1 MTDVQLS
8 EPSKW
13 HRGGFLSS
21 LNRSFR
27 LASGKSR
34 SANSS
39 PVENKSIEK
48 ILEMNSTGLNTSN
61 EGASA
66 LKPLEIV
73 APRIDT
79 YRFSMANLEE
89 TQDADLDAIL
99 GELCALDSE
108 YDEEISRVSSGY
120 SSTSKER
127 DGEGCSQRPECIKEC
142 SDVASGITRTDS
154 PDNDSAF
161 SDTVSMLSS
170 ESSAS
175 SSASAKC
182 KALKLNLHQNQKDA
196 SFQQKADKIKLAL
209 ERMREANVKKL
220 FIKAFSMDGSS
231 KSLLVDEKMTCGYVA
246 RLLADKNH
254 VTMEPKW
261 AIVEHLPDLHMERV
275 YEDHEML
282 VDNLML
288 WTRESK
294 NKILFAERPDKISLF
309 QTPEKFLLSEDDRG
323 WSSEHDEH
331 SRQVI
336 IEEFFGQS
344 GGTTSSVPSISGHP
358 VPPMEGPLYL
368 KSDAKR
374 GWKKFHFVLRP
385 SGLYYSPKDKVK
397 TLKELVCL
405 ATFDTNEVYIGLNW
419 KKKYKSPTD
428 FCFAIKHPR
437 LQQPKSVKFIK
448 FLCADDQRTLERWV
462 TAMRIAKHGRQ
473 LLENHRTLVEELTQ
487 EDLDHLAHARSCS
500 ITSIPTKTNIN
511 VGVGVNSPAQSTS
524 SNVSVANSDISS
536 GRHSRASSS
545 SSSGCLS
552 DGGTASE
559 SAFDCEFPMGTI
571 KRKPSMKPNIPLTWM
586 TRQLKEM
593 VEKGDGDDGA
603 GDCATLTRRPRAQR
617 TDDSTLK
624 RHHTLESND
633 SVVYGSTTGSTLSTA
648 SSPTRL
654 EPPSPS
660 YGLYETIN
668 RDPIY
673 RTSADTSSALYG
685 YTTIYDKVQRP
696 PEIPPVED
704 LPLPPPPS
712 EDIPDGMF
720 SSTLS
725 LDSLPPPP
733 PPLEPMEDLC
743 GSQLSLPPPPPEHAM
758 EANTGR
764 VHDIVNQLTAQ
775 QIEQAARAGQSRTN
789 RNSDGS
795 RTFPRQPSLDSVH
808 SEASRTSSLH
818 SDKSIY
824 GQNAAAFGAC
834 LVELQ
839 TKKISNG
846 SPSIQKKL
854 TNEPAKERTGSIKKV
869 NFADDLPTNSD
880 SSKKNK
886 KITFNLSDP
895 APPSPR
901 KPPPPKRNESTRL
914 SSPKKLSD
922 SSSNPPKDFLK
933 DLQRVMRK
941 KWQVAQKCKLE
952 PATTPHEVLG
962 FREYP
967 LSQDYKETSVSMWIQ
982 EHYGGGVEDPFYE
995 NVFGREQPPRR
1006 EEPKPIKKRP
1016 PPAPPRRS
1024 DSTHLSSHAH
1034 APPAPAQPTV

>member
-1 MTDVQLS
+1 MALVEETGAGAAADDPEAL
-8 EPSKW
+8 
-13 HRGGFLSS
+13 
-21 LNRSFR
+21 LNEW
-27 LASGKSR
+27 LGELTVLTAGL
-34 SANSS
+34 NSS
-39 PVENKSIEK
+39 NDAS
-48 ILEMNSTGLNTSN
+48 
-61 EGASA
+61 SA
-66 LKPLEIV
+66 LRPLEIV

-108 YDEEISRVSSGY
+108 YDEEISRVASGY
-120 SSTSKER
+120 SSVSKER
-127 DGEGCSQRPECIKEC
+127 GESSTENCPQRTDCGKEC
-142 SDVASGITRTDS
+142 ADGTPITRTDS

-182 KALKLNLHQNQKDA
+182 KALKLNIQETLKGPNFK
-196 SFQQKADKIKLAL
+196 QKADKIKLAL
-209 ERMREANVKKL
+209 ERMREASVKKI
-220 FIKAFSMDGSS
+220 FIKAFSVDGSA
-231 KSLLVDEKMTCGYVA
+231 KSLMVDEKMTCGYVA

-254 VTMEPKW
+254 VSMEPKW
-261 AIVEHLPDLHMERV
+261 AVVEHLPDLHMERV

-282 VDNLML
+282 VDNVML
-288 WTRESK
+288 WTRDSK
-294 NKILFAERPDKISLF
+294 NKILFSERPDKIALF
-309 QTPEKFLLSEDDRG
+309 QTPEKFLLTEDDRG
-323 WSSEHDEH
+323 WSCEHDEH

-344 GGTTSSVPSISGHP
+344 GGTISSMPSVSGHS

-368 KSDAKR
+368 KSELKK

-397 TLKELVCL
+397 TSKELVCL
-405 ATFDTNEVYIGLNW
+405 ATFDNNEVYRGLNW
-419 KKKYKSPTD
+419 KRKYKSPTD
-428 FCFAIKHPR
+428 YCFAIKHPK

-448 FLCADDQRTLERWV
+448 FLCADDQQTLERWV

-473 LLENHRTLVEELTQ
+473 LLENYRALVEELTQ
-487 EDLDHLAHARSCS
+487 EDIDHLAHARSCS
-500 ITSIPTKTNIN
+500 ITSIPTKTNGN
-511 VGVGVNSPAQSTS
+511 ATVGINSPAQSTS

-593 VEKGDGDDGA
+593 VEKG
-603 GDCATLTRRPRAQR
+603 GDCEGEEEGGGDGGTLTRRPRKTR
-617 TDDSTLK
+617 TEDSTLK
-624 RHHTLESND
+624 RHHTLESSD
-633 SVVYGSTTGSTLSTA
+633 KVVYNTA
-648 SSPTRL
+648 STSHVGSVSSPVRH

-660 YGLYETIN
+660 FGHYESIP
-668 RDPIY
+668 RDNIY
-673 RTSADTSSALYG
+673 RSIGDNNSSLYG
-685 YTTIYDKVQRP
+685 YTTIYDKIQRP
-696 PEIPPVED
+696 QEANNVED
-704 LPLPPPPS
+704 LPLPPPPN
-712 EDIPDGMF
+712 EDIPDAMF

-733 PPLEPMEDLC
+733 PPLEPIEDLS
-743 GSQLSLPPPPPEHAM
+743 GSQLSLPPPPPEHTI
-758 EANTGR
+758 EAHSGR
-764 VHDIVNQLTAQ
+764 VHDIVSQLTAQ
-775 QIEQAARAGQSRTN
+775 QIEQTARAGQSRTSS
-789 RNSDGS
+789 RNSDPS
-795 RTFPRQPSLDSVH
+795 RTFPRQPSLDSVN
-808 SEASRTSSLH
+808 SDTSRTSSLH
-818 SDKSIY
+818 SDKSMY
-824 GQNAAAFGAC
+824 GQQNVAYGAC

-846 SPSIQKKL
+846 SPSLQKKL
-854 TNEPAKERTGSIKKV
+854 TSETSKERTTSIKKV
-869 NFADDLPTNSD
+869 NFADDLPTCSD
-880 SSKKNK
+880 TKKNK
-886 KITFNLSDP
+886 KISFNLKE
-895 APPSPR
+895 PPPSSPR

-914 SSPKKLSD
+914 SSPKKLAD
-922 SSSNPPKDFLK
+922 SNSNPPKEFLK

-952 PATTPHEVLG
+952 PTTTPHEVLG

-967 LSQDYKETSVSMWIQ
+967 LSEVYKETSVSMWVQ
-982 EHYGGGVEDPFYE
+982 EHYGSGVENPFYE
-995 NVFGREQPPRR
+995 NVYGREPQPRR
-1006 EEPKPIKKRP
+1006 EEPKPIIKKRP
-1016 PPAPPRRS
+1016 PPTPPRRS
-1024 DSTHLSSHAH
+1024 ESTHLSTHPH
-1034 APPAPAQPTV
+1034 VTTTQPTV

>member
-1 MTDVQLS
+1 MTDVQLN
-8 EPSKW
+8 EPTKW

-34 SANSS
+34 CVGSS
-39 PVENKSIEK
+39 PIENRTIQPTLNMSC
-48 ILEMNSTGLNTSN
+48 TGLNTSS
-61 EGASA
+61 EASLA
-66 LKPLEIV
+66 LRPLEIV

-108 YDEEISRVSSGY
+108 YDEEISRVSAGHAVA
-120 SSTSKER
+120 SKER
-127 DGEGCSQRPECIKEC
+127 GETEEGCTQRAECIKEC
-142 SDVASGITRTDS
+142 SDATSTITRTDS

-175 SSASAKC
+175 SSTSSKC
-182 KALKLNLHQNQKDA
+182 KASKLNLHQNQKDT
-196 SFQQKADKIKLAL
+196 SFQLKADKIKLAL
-209 ERMREANVKKL
+209 ERMREANIKKL

-231 KSLLVDEKMTCGYVA
+231 KSLLVDEKMTCGYVT

-261 AIVEHLPDLHMERV
+261 AIVENLPDLHMERI

-309 QTPEKFLLSEDDRG
+309 QTPEKFLLTEDDRG
-323 WSSEHDEH
+323 WHSEHDEH

-344 GGTTSSVPSISGHP
+344 SGTTNTTPSVSGHP

-374 GWKKFHFVLRP
+374 GWKKYHFVLRP

-405 ATFDTNEVYIGLNW
+405 ATFDSNEVYLGLNW

-448 FLCADDQRTLERWV
+448 FLCADDQRSLERWV
-462 TAMRIAKHGRQ
+462 TAIRIAKHGRQ
-473 LLENHRTLVEELTQ
+473 LLENYRSLEEELTQ

-500 ITSIPTKTNIN
+500 ITSIPTKTNGNIPI
-511 VGVGVNSPAQSTS
+511 GIGSPAQTAS
-524 SNVSVANSDISS
+524 SNVSVANSETSS

-593 VEKGDGDDGA
+593 VEKGDEEEEDKA
-603 GDCATLTRRPRAQR
+603 GDCGTLTRRPRAH
-617 TDDSTLK
+617 DDSTLK
-624 RHHTLESND
+624 RHHSAEPAEAYTPP
-633 SVVYGSTTGSTLSTA
+633 STGLLVT
-648 SSPTRL
+648 SSPSRQ
-654 EPPSPS
+654 EPPSQTFS
-660 YGLYETIN
+660 LYEAVKREPT
-668 RDPIY
+668 Y
-673 RTSADTSSALYG
+673 RSSADSSLYG
-685 YTTIYDKVQRP
+685 YTNIYEKLQRTQ
-696 PEIPPVED
+696 ENIQPVED

-733 PPLEPMEDLC
+733 PPLEQMEDLC
-743 GSQLSLPPPPPEHAM
+743 GSQLSLPPPPPEHTM
-758 EANTGR
+758 DANTGR
-764 VHDIVNQLTAQ
+764 VYDIVNQLTAQ
-775 QIEQAARAGQSRTN
+775 QLEQTARAGQCQAGVRVGN
-789 RNSDGS
+789 RNSDPS
-795 RTFPRQPSLDSVH
+795 HTFPRQPSLDSVN
-808 SEASRTSSLH
+808 SDTSRTSSLH
-818 SDKSIY
+818 SDKSLY
-824 GQNAAAFGAC
+824 GQQNASYGAC
-834 LVELQ
+834 LAELQ
-839 TKKISNG
+839 NKNISNG
-846 SPSIQKKL
+846 SPSIQRKL
-854 TNEPAKERTGSIKKV
+854 SMECTKDRVGSIKKV
-869 NFADDLPTNSD
+869 NFADDLPTKND
-880 SSKKNK
+880 DAKKNK
-886 KITFNLSDP
+886 KITFNLKEP
-895 APPSPR
+895 LPPSPR
-901 KPPPPKRNESTRL
+901 KPIPPKRNESTRL
-914 SSPKKLSD
+914 TSPKKLAD
-922 SSSNPPKDFLK
+922 SNSNPPKEFLK

-967 LSQDYKETSVSMWIQ
+967 LSQDYKEASVSMWIQ
-982 EHYGGGVEDPFYE
+982 EHYGAGVEVPFYE
-995 NVFGREQPPRR
+995 NVLGREGQPRR

-1024 DSTHLSSHAH
+1024 ESTQLSTQSHSTI
-1034 APPAPAQPTV
+1034 QPSA

>member
-1 MTDVQLS
+1 MALVEEAGAGAAADDPEAL
-8 EPSKW
+8 
-13 HRGGFLSS
+13 
-21 LNRSFR
+21 LNEW
-27 LASGKSR
+27 LGELTVLTAGL
-34 SANSS
+34 NSS
-39 PVENKSIEK
+39 NEAS
-48 ILEMNSTGLNTSN
+48 SGLR
-61 EGASA
+61 
-66 LKPLEIV
+66 PLEIV

-108 YDEEISRVSSGY
+108 YDEEISRVSASFA
-120 SSTSKER
+120 SVSKER
-127 DGEGCSQRPECIKEC
+127 VEESTESCPQRTDCSKEC
-142 SDVASGITRTDS
+142 GDGAPLTRTDS

-182 KALKLNLHQNQKDA
+182 KALKLNLHENQKDA
-196 SFQQKADKIKLAL
+196 TFQLKADKIKLAL
-209 ERMREANVKKL
+209 ERMREANIKKL

-231 KSLLVDEKMTCGYVA
+231 KSLMVDEKMSCGYVT

-254 VTMEPKW
+254 VSMEPKW
-261 AIVEHLPDLHMERV
+261 AIVEHLPDLYMERV

-294 NKILFAERPDKISLF
+294 NKILFSERPDKIMLF

-344 GGTTSSVPSISGHP
+344 SGTISTMPSVSGHS

-368 KSDAKR
+368 KSDAKK

-405 ATFDTNEVYIGLNW
+405 ATFDNNEVYIGLNW

-428 FCFAIKHPR
+428 YCFAIKHPR

-448 FLCADDQRTLERWV
+448 FLCADDQQTLERWV

-473 LLENHRTLVEELTQ
+473 ILENYRALVEELTQ
-487 EDLDHLAHARSCS
+487 EDIDHLAHARSCS
-500 ITSIPTKTNIN
+500 ITSIPTKTNGN
-511 VGVGVNSPAQSTS
+511 VAVGINSPAQSTS
-524 SNVSVANSDISS
+524 SNASVANSDISS

-593 VEKGDGDDGA
+593 VEKGGEGEGEDDGG
-603 GDCATLTRRPRAQR
+603 GDGGTLTRRPRKSR
-617 TDDSTLK
+617 TEDSTLK
-624 RHHTLESND
+624 RHHTLESSDN
-633 SVVYGSTTGSTLSTA
+633 VVYSAANTSHVGTA
-648 SSPTRL
+648 SSPVQHK
-654 EPPSPS
+654 PPSPS
-660 YGLYETIN
+660 FGLYESIA
-668 RDPIY
+668 RDNVY
-673 RTSADTSSALYG
+673 RNIADNSSSLYG
-685 YTTIYDKVQRP
+685 YTTIYDKIQRP
-696 PEIPPVED
+696 QEVSTVED

-733 PPLEPMEDLC
+733 PPLEPIEDIS
-743 GSQLSLPPPPPEHAM
+743 GSQLSLPPPPPEHAI
-758 EANTGR
+758 EAVNQHSGR
-764 VHDIVNQLTAQ
+764 VHDIVSQLSAQ
-775 QIEQAARAGQSRTN
+775 QIEQTSRASQSRTSS
-789 RNSDGS
+789 RNSDLS
-795 RTFPRQPSLDSVH
+795 RTFPRQPSLDSVN
-808 SEASRTSSLH
+808 SDTSRTSSLH

-824 GQNAAAFGAC
+824 GQQNVAYGAC

-839 TKKISNG
+839 NKKISNG
-846 SPSIQKKL
+846 SPSVQKKL
-854 TNEPAKERTGSIKKV
+854 TLEPGKERTSSIKKV
-869 NFADDLPTNSD
+869 NFADDLPTSSD
-880 SSKKNK
+880 AKKNK
-886 KITFNLSDP
+886 KISFNLKEP
-895 APPSPR
+895 LPPSPR

-914 SSPKKLSD
+914 SSPKKLAD
-922 SSSNPPKDFLK
+922 SNSNPPKEFLK

-967 LSQDYKETSVSMWIQ
+967 LSEAYKETSVSMWVQ
-982 EHYGGGVEDPFYE
+982 EHYGSGVEDPFYE
-995 NVFGREQPPRR
+995 NIYGREPQPRR

-1024 DSTHLSSHAH
+1024 ESTHLSTHPHPSTM
-1034 APPAPAQPTV
+1034 QPIV

>member
-1 MTDVQLS
+1 
-8 EPSKW
+8 
-13 HRGGFLSS
+13 
-21 LNRSFR
+21 
-27 LASGKSR
+27 
-34 SANSS
+34 
-39 PVENKSIEK
+39 
-48 ILEMNSTGLNTSN
+48 
-61 EGASA
+61 
-66 LKPLEIV
+66 
-73 APRIDT
+73 
-79 YRFSMANLEE
+79 MANLEE

-108 YDEEISRVSSGY
+108 YDEEISRMSSGY
-120 SSTSKER
+120 SSASKDR
-127 DGEGCSQRPECIKEC
+127 GDVSDGQRQECGK
-142 SDVASGITRTDS
+142 DGDGASNITRTDS

-196 SFQQKADKIKLAL
+196 VFQQKADKIKLAL
-209 ERMREANVKKL
+209 ERMREANIKKL

-231 KSLLVDEKMTCGYVA
+231 KSLLVDEKMSCGYVT

-294 NKILFAERPDKISLF
+294 NKILFAERADKMSLF
-309 QTPEKFLLSEDDRG
+309 QTPEKFLLSEDDKG

-344 GGTTSSVPSISGHP
+344 GGTTSTVPSVSGHP

-368 KSDAKR
+368 KSDAKK
-374 GWKKFHFVLRP
+374 GWKKYHFVLRP
-385 SGLYYSPKDKVK
+385 SGLYYSPKEKVK
-397 TLKELVCL
+397 TLKELICL

-473 LLENHRTLVEELTQ
+473 LLENYRCLVEELTQ

-500 ITSIPTKTNIN
+500 ITSIPTKTNGGATTD
-511 VGVGVNSPAQSTS
+511 VSSPAQASS
-524 SNVSVANSDISS
+524 SNASVVNSDISS

-545 SSSGCLS
+545 SSSGCMS

-593 VEKGDGDDGA
+593 VEKDGEGEGEEEGGGGDSG
-603 GDCATLTRRPRAQR
+603 TLTRRPRSAR
-617 TDDSTLK
+617 SDDSTLK
-624 RHHTLESND
+624 RHHSHGTSDGTTYVNNNSSLLPS
-633 SVVYGSTTGSTLSTA
+633 TGSPLRHDL
-648 SSPTRL
+648 PL
-654 EPPSPS
+654 PS
-660 YGLYETIN
+660 YDHYETIN
-668 RDPIY
+668 RDNGY
-673 RTSADTSSALYG
+673 CNNTDTSSSLYG
-685 YTTIYDKVQRP
+685 YTKIYEKVQRS
-696 PEIPPVED
+696 PEMTNIED

-712 EDIPDGMF
+712 EVVSDAMF

-733 PPLEPMEDLC
+733 PPPNLEPMEDLR
-743 GSQLSLPPPPPEHAM
+743 GSQLSLPPPPPEHKLETPA
-758 EANTGR
+758 GR
-764 VHDIVNQLTAQ
+764 VQDIVSQLTAQ
-775 QIEQAARAGQSRTN
+775 QIEQAARAGHLRTSVRSSDSN
-789 RNSDGS
+789 RS
-795 RTFPRQPSLDSVH
+795 FPRQPSLDSVN
-808 SEASRTSSLH
+808 SDTSRTSSLH
-818 SDKSIY
+818 SDKSLY
-824 GQNAAAFGAC
+824 GQQNVAYGAC
-834 LVELQ
+834 MVELQ
-839 TKKISNG
+839 SRKLSNG
-846 SPSIQKKL
+846 SPSVQKKVS
-854 TNEPAKERTGSIKKV
+854 EPAKDRTGSVKKV
-869 NFADDLPTNSD
+869 NFADDLPTSID
-880 SSKKNK
+880 KKNN
-886 KITFNLSDP
+886 KISFNLKEPLPS
-895 APPSPR
+895 SPR
-901 KPPPPKRNESTRL
+901 KPMPPKRNESTRL
-914 SSPKKLSD
+914 SSPKKLTEST
-922 SSSNPPKDFLK
+922 SNPPIEFLK

-967 LSQDYKETSVSMWIQ
+967 LSDDYKETSVSMWVQ
-982 EHYGGGVEDPFYE
+982 EHYGSGIEDPFYE
-995 NVFGREQPPRR
+995 NVYGREQSVMSVRR

-1024 DSTHLSSHAH
+1024 ESTHLSTHQHASTV
-1034 APPAPAQPTV
+1034 QPTA

>member
-1 MTDVQLS
+1 MMDVLN

-27 LASGKSR
+27 LSGR
-34 SANSS
+34 SKNTNNCHILQPKQTDKTSEMTSSGLNSS
-39 PVENKSIEK
+39 NEA
-48 ILEMNSTGLNTSN
+48 ST
-61 EGASA
+61 A
-66 LKPLEIV
+66 LRPLEIV

-108 YDEEISRVSSGY
+108 YDEEISRVSAEYG
-120 SSTSKER
+120 TVSKER
-127 DGEGCSQRPECIKEC
+127 EGERSQRTDNKEC
-142 SDVASGITRTDS
+142 SDGSSSIARTDS

-175 SSASAKC
+175 SSASSKC
-182 KALKLNLHQNQKDA
+182 KTLKLNLQPNQKVLNEGV
-196 SFQQKADKIKLAL
+196 FQQKADKIKLAL

-220 FIKAFSMDGSS
+220 FIKAFSTDGSS

-294 NKILFAERPDKISLF
+294 NKILFAERSDKVSLF
-309 QTPEKFLLSEDDRG
+309 QTPEKFLLTEDDRG
-323 WSSEHDEH
+323 WTAEHDEH

-336 IEEFFGQS
+336 IEDFFGQS
-344 GGTTSSVPSISGHP
+344 GASTAVPSISGHP
-358 VPPMEGPLYL
+358 VPQMEGPLYL
-368 KSDAKR
+368 KSDAKK
-374 GWKKFHFVLRP
+374 GWKKYYFVLRP
-385 SGLYYSPKDKVK
+385 SGLYYVPKDKVK

-405 ATFDTNEVYIGLNW
+405 ATFDTNEVYMGVNW

-428 FCFAIKHPR
+428 YCFAIKHPR

-448 FLCADDQRTLERWV
+448 FLCADDQKTLERWV

-473 LLENHRTLVEELTQ
+473 LLDNYRSLVEELTQ

-500 ITSIPTKTNIN
+500 ITSIPTKTNGNAPVN
-511 VGVGVNSPAQSTS
+511 VNNAAQPVS
-524 SNVSVANSDISS
+524 SNASVANSDVSS

-545 SSSGCLS
+545 SSSGCMS
-552 DGGTASE
+552 DGGTTSE

-593 VEKGDGDDGA
+593 VEKEGDEPGDSG
-603 GDCATLTRRPRAQR
+603 TLTRQSRQR
-617 TDDSTLK
+617 DDSTLK
-624 RHHTLESND
+624 RHH
-633 SVVYGSTTGSTLSTA
+633 STTKEPAETPVYSIGSVSSGSPARDGHYETIARDPYRSSIDTA
-648 SSPTRL
+648 SS
-654 EPPSPS
+654 
-660 YGLYETIN
+660 
-668 RDPIY
+668 
-673 RTSADTSSALYG
+673 LYG
-685 YTTIYDKVQRP
+685 YTVYDARA
-696 PEIPPVED
+696 PELPDD
-704 LPLPPPPS
+704 LPLPPPPPPV
-712 EDIPDGMF
+712 DVPDPMF

-733 PPLEPMEDLC
+733 PVEPIEDLA
-743 GSQLSLPPPPPEHAM
+743 GSQLSLPPPPPEHAV
-758 EANTGR
+758 ENHVR
-764 VHDIVNQLTAQ
+764 VQDIVSQLTAQ
-775 QIEQAARAGQSRTN
+775 QIEQTARAGQRSGGRAA
-789 RNSDGS
+789 
-795 RTFPRQPSLDSVH
+795 FPRQLSVDSVA
-808 SEASRTSSLH
+808 SAASRTSSLPADG
-818 SDKSIY
+818 SMLAPPPAY
-824 GQNAAAFGAC
+824 GAC
-834 LVELQ
+834 LVEMQ
-839 TKKISNG
+839 TKKITG
-846 SPSIQKKL
+846 SPSL
-854 TNEPAKERTGSIKKV
+854 PRADSGTKERSGSVKKV
-869 NFADDLPTNSD
+869 TFPDDLPTGSD
-880 SSKKNK
+880 KRPRR
-886 KITFNLSDP
+886 ITFDLTE

-914 SSPKKLSD
+914 SSPKKLAD
-922 SSSNPPKDFLK
+922 STSNPPKEFLK

-941 KWQVAQKCKLE
+941 KWQVAQKCKSE

-967 LSQDYKETSVSMWIQ
+967 LSDDYKETSVSMWVQ
-982 EHYGGGVEDPFYE
+982 EHYGAGNGVEDPFYE
-995 NVFGREQPPRR
+995 NVYSGSAPAPRR

-1024 DSTHLSSHAH
+1024 DSTHLTAHPGLPSASSLPH
-1034 APPAPAQPTV
+1034 PPPVQPTA

>member
-1 MTDVQLS
+1 MMDVQVS
-8 EPSKW
+8 EPNKW
-13 HRGGFLSS
+13 HRGGLLCT

-27 LASGKSR
+27 LASGRSKNAHIDSR
-34 SANSS
+34 
-39 PVENKSIEK
+39 PISIP
-48 ILEMNSTGLNTSN
+48 EMSSTGLNACN
-61 EGASA
+61 EGESV
-66 LKPLEIV
+66 LRPLEIV

-89 TQDADLDAIL
+89 THDADLDAIL

-120 SSTSKER
+120 SSSSKER
-127 DGEGCSQRPECIKEC
+127 DGPGCARRPECKDGC
-142 SDVASGITRTDS
+142 DGASVARTDS

-175 SSASAKC
+175 SSTSAKC
-182 KALKLNLHQNQKDA
+182 KAMKLNLHQDQKNA

-209 ERMREANVKKL
+209 ERMREANIKKL
-220 FIKAFSMDGSS
+220 FIKAFSTDGSS
-231 KSLLVDEKMTCGYVA
+231 KSLLVDEKMSCGYVT

-254 VTMEPKW
+254 VSMEPKW
-261 AIVEHLPDLHMERV
+261 AVVEHLPDLHMERV

-336 IEEFFGQS
+336 LEEFFGQS
-344 GGTTSSVPSISGHP
+344 GAASSAAPSVSGHP

-368 KSDAKR
+368 KSDAKK
-374 GWKKFHFVLRP
+374 GWKKYHFVLRP

-405 ATFDTNEVYIGLNW
+405 ATFDTNEVYLGLNW

-428 FCFAIKHPR
+428 YCFAIKHPR

-473 LLENHRTLVEELTQ
+473 LLENHRSLVEELTQ

-500 ITSIPTKTNIN
+500 ITSIPTKT
-511 VGVGVNSPAQSTS
+511 GGAAPAGASSPAQAS
-524 SNVSVANSDISS
+524 SISSSVSVANSDISS

-593 VEKGDGDDGA
+593 AETEAAEAEEAGDGG
-603 GDCATLTRRPRAQR
+603 TLTRTPRAHC
-617 TDDSTLK
+617 DDSTLK
-624 RHHTLESND
+624 RRHHINPSESAIYGRTTLMNSPARDEPTSPGYGIYESIPRD
-633 SVVYGSTTGSTLSTA
+633 AAPATGDTA
-648 SSPTRL
+648 SSL
-654 EPPSPS
+654 
-660 YGLYETIN
+660 YGYAGLYEPA
-668 RDPIY
+668 RAPP
-673 RTSADTSSALYG
+673 AD
-685 YTTIYDKVQRP
+685 D
-696 PEIPPVED
+696 
-704 LPLPPPPS
+704 LPPPPAL
-712 EDIPDGMF
+712 EPDAMF

-733 PPLEPMEDLC
+733 PPPDPVEDLS
-743 GSQLSLPPPPPEHAM
+743 GSQLSLPPPPPEH
-758 EANTGR
+758 TIDTQPGR
-764 VHDIVNQLTAQ
+764 VHDIVNQLTSH
-775 QIEQAARAGQSRTN
+775 QIEQTARAGLSRAN
-789 RNSDGS
+789 SRNSDLS
-795 RTFPRQPSLDSVH
+795 RSFPRQPSLDSV
-808 SEASRTSSLH
+808 SSGASRTSSLH

-824 GQNAAAFGAC
+824 GQQNVAYGAC
-834 LVELQ
+834 LAELQ
-839 TKKISNG
+839 NKKLSNG
-846 SPSIQKKL
+846 SPSIQKKIL
-854 TNEPAKERTGSIKKV
+854 AEPTKERTGSMKKV
-869 NFADDLPTNSD
+869 NFADDLPTCTD
-880 SSKKNK
+880 SAKKNK
-886 KITFNLSDP
+886 KITFNLKE
-895 APPSPR
+895 APPSSPR
-901 KPPPPKRNESTRL
+901 KPSPPKRNESTRL
-914 SSPKKLSD
+914 SSPKKLAD
-922 SSSNPPKDFLK
+922 SNSNPPKEFLK

-967 LSQDYKETSVSMWIQ
+967 LSEDYKETSVSMWVQ
-982 EHYGGGVEDPFYE
+982 EHYGSAVEDPFYE
-995 NVFGREQPPRR
+995 NVYGREASSAPRR

-1024 DSTHLSSHAH
+1024 DSTHLTSHPLPSAVH
-1034 APPAPAQPTV
+1034 PSA

>member
-1 MTDVQLS
+1 MALVEDTGAGAAADDPEAL
-8 EPSKW
+8 
-13 HRGGFLSS
+13 
-21 LNRSFR
+21 LNEW
-27 LASGKSR
+27 LGELTVLTA
-34 SANSS
+34 
-39 PVENKSIEK
+39 
-48 ILEMNSTGLNTSN
+48 GLN
-61 EGASA
+61 ASSEVATA
-66 LKPLEIV
+66 LRPLEIV

-108 YDEEISRVSSGY
+108 YDEEISRVSSDY
-120 SSTSKER
+120 STQSKER
-127 DGEGCSQRPECIKEC
+127 GEGETSQRQENKEC
-142 SDVASGITRTDS
+142 NDGASTITRTDS

-175 SSASAKC
+175 SSASSKC
-182 KALKLNLHQNQKDA
+182 KAIKLSLLPNQKDA
-196 SFQQKADKIKLAL
+196 VFQQKADKIKLAL

-294 NKILFAERPDKISLF
+294 NKILFAERPDKMSLF
-309 QTPEKFLLSEDDRG
+309 QTPEKFLLTEDDRG
-323 WSSEHDEH
+323 WSSEQDEH

-344 GGTTSSVPSISGHP
+344 GTSNVPSISGHP

-368 KSDAKR
+368 KSDAKK
-374 GWKKFHFVLRP
+374 GWKKYYFVLRP
-385 SGLYYSPKDKVK
+385 SGLYYLPKDKVK

-405 ATFDTNEVYIGLNW
+405 ATFDTNEVYLGVNW
-419 KKKYKSPTD
+419 RKKYKSPTD
-428 FCFAIKHPR
+428 YCFAIKHPR

-473 LLENHRTLVEELTQ
+473 LLENYRSLVEELTQ

-500 ITSIPTKTNIN
+500 ITSIPTKTNG
-511 VGVGVNSPAQSTS
+511 VAPVGVNNPAPVS
-524 SNVSVANSDISS
+524 SNASVANSDISS

-593 VEKGDGDDGA
+593 VENEGDVDNGDSG
-603 GDCATLTRRPRAQR
+603 TLTRRSRPR
-617 TDDSTLK
+617 DDSTLK
-624 RHHTLESND
+624 RHHSTATES
-633 SVVYGSTTGSTLSTA
+633 SETAIYSTGSITSSTSPVRHEEPSSSYGHYETIARDPYRSSVDTA
-648 SSPTRL
+648 SS
-654 EPPSPS
+654 
-660 YGLYETIN
+660 
-668 RDPIY
+668 
-673 RTSADTSSALYG
+673 LYG
-685 YTTIYDKVQRP
+685 YTIYDKTQQQC
-696 PEIPPVED
+696 IATVED
-704 LPLPPPPS
+704 LPLPPPPT
-712 EDIPDGMF
+712 DDVTDGMF

-733 PPLEPMEDLC
+733 PPLEPIEDIS
-743 GSQLSLPPPPPEHAM
+743 GSQLSLPPPPPEHTM
-758 EANTGR
+758 EAHTGR
-764 VHDIVNQLTAQ
+764 VQDIVSQLTAQ
-775 QIEQAARAGQSRTN
+775 QIEQTGRAGQ
-789 RNSDGS
+789 RNSNRISDPS
-795 RTFPRQPSLDSVH
+795 RSFPRQPSLDSVS
-808 SEASRTSSLH
+808 SEASKTSSLH

-824 GQNAAAFGAC
+824 GQQNVAYGAC

-839 TKKISNG
+839 TKKLSNG
-846 SPSIQKKL
+846 SPSLQKK
-854 TNEPAKERTGSIKKV
+854 TIETDGRTKERSSSMKKV
-869 NFADDLPTNSD
+869 NFADDLPTTAE
-880 SSKKNK
+880 KKNK
-886 KITFNLSDP
+886 KISFNLTD

-914 SSPKKLSD
+914 SSPKKLAD
-922 SSSNPPKDFLK
+922 SNSNPPKEFLK

-967 LSQDYKETSVSMWIQ
+967 LSDDYKETSVSMWVQ
-982 EHYGGGVEDPFYE
+982 EHYGAGAGAEDPFYE
-995 NVFGREQPPRR
+995 NVFGREAPPRR

-1024 DSTHLSSHAH
+1024 DSTHLT
-1034 APPAPAQPTV
+1034 AQPTA